1 MVSYSVGNC
10 NLVVQLLGV
19 GQIERQLGLMSNE
32 YRPAKRMT
40 WAARVIGLVA
50 AAFLLA
56 MLIGA
61 GIGELLTEESEPI
74 TIEGLSLVVL
84 AVIAL
89 AGCIISWWRQRLAG
103 IVLILAAIGLGI
115 HIGFFAGRNHFLAW
129 SMVGLPYL
137 VAGVLL
143 LISLRLS
150 TKTQ

>member
-1 MVSYSVGNC
+1 MVSYSGGNS

-19 GQIERQLGLMSNE
+19 GQVEGQLVLRSNE
-32 YRPAKRMT
+32 YHPAKRMR

-61 GIGELLTEESEPI
+61 SIGELLAEESEPI
-74 TIEGLSLVVL
+74 TIEGVSLVVL

-89 AGCIISWWRQRLAG
+89 AGCIISWQRQRLAG
-103 IVLILAAIGLGI
+103 TVLILAAIGLGI

-150 TKTQ
+150 TETQ